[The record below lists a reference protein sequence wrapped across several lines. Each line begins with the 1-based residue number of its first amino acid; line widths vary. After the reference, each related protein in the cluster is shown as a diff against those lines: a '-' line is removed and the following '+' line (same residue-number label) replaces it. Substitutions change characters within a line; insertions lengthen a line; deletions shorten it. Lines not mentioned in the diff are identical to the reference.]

1 MDFDISNV
9 SSMIVDSEDLFGQ
22 SSSPGPDETQDPVS
36 EEKTGGREEEKKE
49 TEEIKT
55 PVESGPVESS
65 ELFGDPEEVDGEQ
78 DKQEKENTNSGD
90 PAGSSPTVYSS
101 IASGLQEEGIF
112 LDLENEKPENIK
124 SVEDFARYFEKQIEA
139 RLSDEQ
145 KRIQNALNAGVEP
158 EEIQRYESSLKFLNG
173 ITEEQISKEG
183 DDGDTLRK
191 RIIYQDYINNGAS
204 REKAIRMT
212 EMSFTNGTDV
222 EDAKEALKSN
232 IKYYQGNYDSIIKEQ
247 EEERKSTELA
257 YKESVEALKK
267 TMLSTEEPIKGLKVG
282 NKVRQK
288 AYDAVTKPVYQD
300 KETGN
305 YYTEVQKYQMDHPEE
320 FRHKIG
326 ILYAITNGFQSLDG
340 VIDKKVSAETKKGLK
355 EIETKLSGVQVT
367 QDGTLDLSPFSG
379 AESSFRLAKEVDQV
393 FY

>member
-1 MDFDISNV
+1 MTL
-9 SSMIVDSEDLFGQ
+9 SS
-22 SSSPGPDETQDPVS
+22 
-36 EEKTGGREEEKKE
+36 R
-49 TEEIKT
+49 
-55 PVESGPVESS
+55 
-65 ELFGDPEEVDGEQ
+65 
-78 DKQEKENTNSGD
+78 NRRRR
-90 PAGSSPTVYSS
+90 A
-101 IASGLQEEGIF
+101 
-112 LDLENEKPENIK
+112 
-124 SVEDFARYFEKQIEA
+124 
-139 RLSDEQ
+139 
-145 KRIQNALNAGVEP
+145 
-158 EEIQRYESSLKFLNG
+158 
-173 ITEEQISKEG
+173 
-183 DDGDTLRK
+183 
-191 RIIYQDYINNGAS
+191 
-204 REKAIRMT
+204 
-212 EMSFTNGTDV
+212 
-222 EDAKEALKSN
+222 
-232 IKYYQGNYDSIIKEQ
+232 
-247 EEERKSTELA
+247 ELA